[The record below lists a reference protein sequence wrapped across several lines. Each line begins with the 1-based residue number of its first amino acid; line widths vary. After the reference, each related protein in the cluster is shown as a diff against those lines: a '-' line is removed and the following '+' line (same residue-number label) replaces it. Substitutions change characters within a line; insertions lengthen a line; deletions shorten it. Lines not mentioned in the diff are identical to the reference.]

1 MAHPE
6 HDAVLD
12 VEQDFLLLAV
22 VPDEGVQRVTV
33 RHPADEPRVGGQRY
47 HRIPLDTEG
56 EGESSRE
63 RKRGTMRNQTSLIKR
78 IQKKM
83 RRGVLKQ
90 GGIVGFRKGGGEGV
104 IV

>member
-22 VPDEGVQRVTV
+22 VPDESVQRVTV
-33 RHPADEPRVGGQRY
+33 WHPADEPRVGGQRY

-56 EGESSRE
+56 KGESRRE
-63 RKRGTMRNQTSLIKR
+63 RKRGSMRNQTR
-78 IQKKM
+78 I
-83 RRGVLKQ
+83 V
-90 GGIVGFRKGGGEGV
+90 
-104 IV
+104 